1 MDLNAKRDFDRLD
14 QINAKAAEATAR
26 IMTEPGPKHEP
37 QPSSGTEYWR
47 AWVGV
52 DGPIAAAARR
62 MRAW

>member
-1 MDLNAKRDFDRLD
+1 MNAKRDFDRLD